1 MKKENIVRMISSQKD
16 KLIKHAPIMASAVAV
31 AGVIFTVALTVRA
44 TVKVVR
50 IVDKMDE
57 DRAPKD
63 ILAKTWR
70 EYIPPV
76 ASGILTISCIAM
88 ATTMSQK
95 RYLSM
100 AGLYSVTN
108 EAFDEYKKKTREVI
122 GEEKEKNVREKI
134 AEEKLSRHDVPIE
147 MMDVDPYKNLCFDEW
162 SGRYFR
168 GSMDNIKA
176 KVSDFNQRL
185 VWETWLSVNELYYE
199 LGLDPIEAGDKN
211 GWGCDRFCEVDFHSK
226 IAPNGSPCIVM
237 DFVSQPIHEA
247 LF

>member
-1 MKKENIVRMISSQKD
+1 MNKESIMKLVRSQKD
-16 KLIKHAPIMASAVAV
+16 KLIKHAPMMASAVAV
-31 AGVIFTVALTVRA
+31 AGVIFTVALAVRA
-44 TVKVVR
+44 TVKAVR
-50 IVDKMDE
+50 IVDEMDGE
-57 DRAPKD
+57 KTPKD
-63 ILAKTWR
+63 ILAKTWK

-76 ASGILTISCIAM
+76 VSGVMTISCIAM
-88 ATTMSQK
+88 ATTMNQK

-108 EAFDEYKKKTREVI
+108 EAFDEYKKKTREVV
-122 GEEKEKNVREKI
+122 GESKEKKVREQI
-134 AEEKLSRHDVPIE
+134 AEEKLSRYEVPVE
-147 MMDVDPYKNLCFDEW
+147 MMGVDPYKNLCFDEW

-168 GSMDNIKA
+168 GSIDNIKT
-176 KVSDFNQRL
+176 KVSEFNQRL
-185 VWETWLSVNELYYE
+185 VWETWLSVNEIYYE

-237 DFVSQPIHEA
+237 EFVNQPIHES